1 MEITE
6 LYYPQIEARVGSYS
20 FDQGVEI
27 EVFSSQDSYFDW
39 AKVRFT
45 EQYQPKI
52 SLNKK
57 DQAVINLGYNNSF
70 EEVFSGYVAQGY
82 DGGGFAN
89 EVNLK
94 DDMLLLEET
103 TINNTF
109 LNTTPQE
116 MISYFLSQAGVTKMK
131 LSAQG
136 YPERKQVPIRK
147 MNVIQA
153 INAVHAA
160 WGIRKKFFFFGGMF
174 YWGERPEQ
182 KKVYAF
188 EYGVNILGLTRA
200 GGVWELE
207 TVSAPFV
214 KHSHNI
220 NVIHPQVSGEFEV
233 KKVVSTTNDSG
244 FIRTKIYF

>member
-6 LYYPQIEARVGSYS
+6 LYYPQIEAYIGSYI
-20 FDQGVEI
+20 FDQGIEI

-39 AKVRFT
+39 AKLRFT

-57 DQAVINLGYNNSF
+57 DRAIIALGYNNSF
-70 EEVFSGYVAQGY
+70 EDVFSGYVAQGY
-82 DGGGFAN
+82 DEGGFAN

-94 DDMLLLEET
+94 DDMLRLEET

-116 MISYFLSQAGVTKMK
+116 MICYFLSQAGVTNMK

-136 YPERKQVPIRK
+136 YSERKQVPIRK

-153 INAVHAA
+153 INSVHAA
-160 WGIRKKFFFFGGMF
+160 WGIKKKFFFSGGVF

-182 KKVYAF
+182 PKVYTF

-200 GGVWELE
+200 GGIWELE

-220 NVIHPQVSGEFEV
+220 NVVHPQVNGEFEV
-233 KKVVSTTNDSG
+233 KKVVSATNDSG

>member
-6 LYYPQIEARVGSYS
+6 LYYPQIEARVGSYC

-57 DQAVINLGYNNSF
+57 DPAVINLGYNNSF

-94 DDMLLLEET
+94 DDMLLLE
-103 TINNTF
+103 
-109 LNTTPQE
+109 
-116 MISYFLSQAGVTKMK
+116 
-131 LSAQG
+131 
-136 YPERKQVPIRK
+136 
-147 MNVIQA
+147 
-153 INAVHAA
+153 
-160 WGIRKKFFFFGGMF
+160 
-174 YWGERPEQ
+174 
-182 KKVYAF
+182 
-188 EYGVNILGLTRA
+188 
-200 GGVWELE
+200 
-207 TVSAPFV
+207 
-214 KHSHNI
+214 
-220 NVIHPQVSGEFEV
+220 
-233 KKVVSTTNDSG
+233 
-244 FIRTKIYF
+244 

>member
-1 MEITE
+1 VEITE